1 MAIDDLPGPVVNL
14 LNVIGVPWPY
24 INEDTVTQFA
34 TLTRQFGQAVQ
45 TTHQDASQA
54 FAGIAQAH
62 QGASTQVMSSRWST
76 MSSQHVTELVD
87 GCAVLADA
95 LDVAAGYIVAQKAEA
110 IATLIGMAVAF
121 VADQAAAFAT
131 LGASEAALPLI
142 IDAAEQIVKSLVMDL
157 EQYVIGQVIEAAAK
171 PLFAKIE
178 SALTGLD
185 WSQSSGG
192 NGAGASS
199 GFTIDVGTVRSHT
212 AALRTHADTI
222 RGHAQTFQE
231 GVRGLGF

>member
-1 MAIDDLPGPVVNL
+1 M
-14 LNVIGVPWPY
+14 
-24 INEDTVTQFA
+24 
-34 TLTRQFGQAVQ
+34 Q

-54 FAGIAQAH
+54 IAGIAQAH
-62 QGASTQVMSSRWST
+62 QGASTQVMNSRWST
-76 MSSQHVTELVD
+76 MSSEHVSELVT

-95 LDVAAGYIVAQKAEA
+95 LDVAAGYIVVQKGEA

-192 NGAGASS
+192 SGAVKST
-199 GFTIDVGTVRSHT
+199 GFSLDVGTARSHT